1 MALPR
6 RQEFRVDGMSCQHCV
21 QAIKDNVGKLHGI
34 DRIEVDLD
42 KQTVTVEYN
51 AEQVDT
57 EAIEGAIAG
66 AGYDI
71 VK

>member
-6 RQEFRVDGMSCQHCV
+6 RQAFRADGMSCQHCV